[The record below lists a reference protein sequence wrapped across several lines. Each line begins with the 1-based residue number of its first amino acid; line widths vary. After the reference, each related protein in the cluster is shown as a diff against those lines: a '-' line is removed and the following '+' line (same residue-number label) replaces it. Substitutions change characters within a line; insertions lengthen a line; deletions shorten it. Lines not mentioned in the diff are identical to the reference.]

1 MYSRT
6 PGYVIVLSRTFAQ
19 TDGKIAWDYDIQSV
33 TVDVYPER
41 ARIAVEVLCVVLLVL
56 NCLSELSGEYKQL
69 HVKFGKILRVLMCM
83 NFQVIKLD

>member
-41 ARIAVEVLCVVLLVL
+41 AQIAIEVLCVVLLVL
-56 NCLSELSGEYKQL
+56 NCCYELRGKYMQL
-69 HVKFGKILRVLMCM
+69 KLRE
-83 NFQVIKLD
+83 